1 MRSDSEFSPPR
12 DGRTNLRNVTPERE
26 LWSLVEPVHVIV
38 YFDPVVSGCLGELGL
53 HGFWNGYFAGRAAPL
68 GAVGPEAV
76 TALFFGFAPA
86 MVAKAVPKVWG
97 RVSPEQAIASR
108 LTSVNTVL
116 SGFLQDADLDDVR
129 RATDVLVHAARC
141 IPADGRALAAAWQG
155 VDPGD
160 DLAARLWW
168 ATTVLREYRG
178 DGHVLAATHAGLT
191 GLETTLTHIASGG
204 VTRETMQPNRGWTD
218 EEWAAA
224 TELLLLRGLLDTA
237 GRLTSTGAETR
248 AQVEATTDRLSRPA
262 LGAIADD
269 VALLRPVLTRLAK
282 ALQAAGSLPAGN
294 PMGLPL
300 PS

>member
-1 MRSDSEFSPPR
+1 M
-12 DGRTNLRNVTPERE
+12 TPERE
-26 LWSLVEPVHVIV
+26 LWSLVEPVHAIV
-38 YFDPVVSGCLGELGL
+38 YFDPAVSSCLGEIGL

-68 GAVGPEAV
+68 GAVGPEPV

-86 MVAKAVPKVWG
+86 MVAKAIPKVWG
-97 RVSPEQAIASR
+97 RVTPEQAIASR
-108 LTSVNTVL
+108 LASVSTVL
-116 SGFLQDADLDDVR
+116 AGFLESSDVEQAGPDDVR
-129 RATDVLVHAARC
+129 RAADVLVHAATC
-141 IPADGRALAAAWQG
+141 IPTDGRALAAAWQG

-178 DGHVLAATHAGLT
+178 DGHVLAATHVGLT

-218 EEWAAA
+218 EQWAMA
-224 TELLLLRGLLDTA
+224 TELLVLRGLLDTD
-237 GRLTSTGAETR
+237 GRLTATGAEER
-248 AQVEATTDRLSRPA
+248 ARVEADTDRLSRPA

-269 VALLRPVLTRLAK
+269 VALLRGVLGPLAK
-282 ALQAAGSLPAGN
+282 VIQAAGSLPAGN

>member
-1 MRSDSEFSPPR
+1 
-12 DGRTNLRNVTPERE
+12 VTPERE

-38 YFDPVVSGCLGELGL
+38 YFDPAVSGCLDDIGL

-68 GAVGPEAV
+68 GAVGPEPVA
-76 TALFFGFAPA
+76 ALFFGFAPS
-86 MVAKAVPKVWG
+86 MVARAVPKVWG
-97 RVSPEQAIASR
+97 RITPEQAIAAR
-108 LTSVNTVL
+108 LSAVTARL
-116 SGFLQDADLDDVR
+116 SPLLGQGSSADVR
-129 RATDVLVHAARC
+129 RATEVLVHAATC
-141 IPADGRALAAAWQG
+141 VPTDGRALAAAWQG

-178 DGHVLAATHAGLT
+178 DGHVIAATHAGLT

-218 EEWAAA
+218 AEWSTA
-224 TELLLLRGLLDTA
+224 TELLVLRGLLDGD
-237 GRLTSTGAETR
+237 GRLTRTGVEER
-248 AQVEATTDRLSRPA
+248 ARVEAVTDRLSRPA

-269 VALLRPVLTRLAK
+269 LALLRSVLSPLAR

-300 PS
+300 GS

>member
-1 MRSDSEFSPPR
+1 M
-12 DGRTNLRNVTPERE
+12 TPERE
-26 LWSLVEPVHVIV
+26 LWSLVEPVHAIV
-38 YFDPVVSGCLGELGL
+38 YFDPTVSTCLGEIGL

-68 GAVGPEAV
+68 GPVGPEPV

-86 MVAKAVPKVWG
+86 MVAKAIPKVWG

-108 LTSVNTVL
+108 LASVSSVL
-116 SGFLQDADLDDVR
+116 TAFLEHADHDDVR
-129 RATDVLVHAARC
+129 RATEVLVHAATC
-141 IPADGRALAAAWQG
+141 VPTDGRALAAAWQG

-168 ATTVLREYRG
+168 AATVLREYRG
-178 DGHVLAATHAGLT
+178 DGHVMAATHAGLT

-218 EEWAAA
+218 EQWAKA
-224 TELLLLRGLLDTA
+224 TELLVLRGLLDTD
-237 GRLTSTGAETR
+237 GGLTATGVDER
-248 AQVEATTDRLSRPA
+248 ARVEADTDRLSRPA

-269 VALLRPVLTRLAK
+269 VALLRGVLGPLAK
-282 ALQAAGSLPAGN
+282 AIQAAGSLPAGN